1 MVVYFTSE
9 PAMPERCRNVSRG
22 LNTVT
27 LTWEDPLKA
36 NGILKSYKVRD
47 RKRLPK
53 SGILKS
59 YKVMDGKWL
68 PTNTILK
75 SYKIG
80 DHKHLPSSGIMKSYK
95 VQVGSG

>member
-1 MVVYFTSE
+1 MLLYFTLE

-47 RKRLPK
+47 RKRL
-53 SGILKS
+53 
-59 YKVMDGKWL
+59 
-68 PTNTILK
+68 
-75 SYKIG
+75 
-80 DHKHLPSSGIMKSYK
+80 SSHELFCKDTEK
-95 VQVGSG
+95 F

>member
-1 MVVYFTSE
+1 MNMSVYFTLE

-47 RKRLPK
+47 PNRLHFNELCCK
-53 SGILKS
+53 DTGNSGNLCDK
-59 YKVMDGKWL
+59 YL
-68 PTNTILK
+68 
-75 SYKIG
+75 
-80 DHKHLPSSGIMKSYK
+80 
-95 VQVGSG
+95 